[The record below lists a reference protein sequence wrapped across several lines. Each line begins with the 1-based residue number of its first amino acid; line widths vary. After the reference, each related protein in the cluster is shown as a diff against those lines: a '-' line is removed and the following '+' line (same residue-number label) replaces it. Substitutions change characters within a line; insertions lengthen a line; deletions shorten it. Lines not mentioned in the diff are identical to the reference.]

1 MISKFYEISKF
12 EKSIN
17 FYLFYE
23 ENEGLKQEI
32 IKNTFKNFSKK
43 NTYKYNEKDITN
55 NKELFFENI
64 FSKSFFENEKLIL
77 ISEVTD
83 KILNIIEET
92 IEAEPKDIKLILI
105 AKKLEKRSKLRT
117 FFEKNKNILCVPFY
131 NDTNQTLITIAQKFL
146 KENNVNLSPEN
157 LNLIIQRSQGDRMSL
172 VNELGKIKNLSKTR
186 KKINYE
192 DILKLTNLNEN
203 YSASELVDNCL
214 AKNKKKTLNI
224 LNENIVS
231 SEDNILIL
239 KTFLYKLKRLGKL
252 RVDFDTNN
260 NIEKTINSYK
270 PPIFWKDKEIVR
282 QQLKIWKKNDIQ
294 KFIVNINHLESLI
307 KKNPQISN
315 EIMNN
320 MILEKFENSN
330 I

>member
-77 ISEVTD
+77 ISDATD

-146 KENNVNLSPEN
+146 KENNINLSPEN

-172 VNELGKIKNLSKTR
+172 ANELEKIKNLSKSR